1 MPFIQSISC
10 HSAPEPPGFSA
21 DRTGWSIYNLGKH
34 GHVIVWASALSHRSL
49 FLFFFS
55 FIPECTERLKIKEY
69 QWNVLNTGQ
78 IHHTLSRLIG
88 HISLYLNLF
97 IAYPMK
103 NYDFLGEFLWVLCII
118 LLKQLFKSSFMLRQ
132 FCLVIVWHNNERKND
147 CFSSI
152 FC

>member
-1 MPFIQSISC
+1 M
-10 HSAPEPPGFSA
+10 
-21 DRTGWSIYNLGKH
+21 
-34 GHVIVWASALSHRSL
+34 IVWASALSHRSL

-88 HISLYLNLF
+88 HISLYLNLL

-103 NYDFLGEFLWVLCII
+103 NYDFFRRI
-118 LLKQLFKSSFMLRQ
+118 LVGIMYYIVETAVQIKFYAKTILFGD
-132 FCLVIVWHNNERKND
+132 CLAQ
-147 CFSSI
+147 
-152 FC
+152 